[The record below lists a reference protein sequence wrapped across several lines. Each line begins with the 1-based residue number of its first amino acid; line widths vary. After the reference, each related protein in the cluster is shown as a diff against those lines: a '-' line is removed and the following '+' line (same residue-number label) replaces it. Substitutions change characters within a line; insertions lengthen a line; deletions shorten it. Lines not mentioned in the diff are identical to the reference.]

1 MSARLLCIE
10 DDPDTRALL
19 VEELVEAG
27 YDVRAAQDGAE
38 GLTEALGFRP
48 DLILC
53 DVMLPRL
60 SGFDLLEKYGA
71 LVPNV
76 PPFIFLTALTDRDNV
91 LRGRRLGADDYV
103 TKPID
108 FDILLEIVKR
118 RLSRATPTSPAAGKH
133 DLTDREI
140 ETLTWV
146 ARGKSSSEIAE
157 MLGISERTVNFHVEN
172 VMRKLDVVSRV
183 QAAVVA
189 VQSGWIRP

>member
-1 MSARLLCIE
+1 MTSRLLCIE

-19 VEELVEAG
+19 IEELEEGG
-27 YDVRAAQDGAE
+27 YDVRAAVDGAD
-38 GLTEALGFRP
+38 GLTEALSFRP
-48 DLILC
+48 DIILC

-60 SGFDLLEKYGA
+60 SGFDLLEKLGT
-71 LVPNV
+71 LLPSV
-76 PPFIFLTALTDRDNV
+76 PPFIFLTALTDRENV

-103 TKPID
+103 IKPID
-108 FDILLEIVKR
+108 FDILLEIIKR
-118 RLSRATPTSPAAGKH
+118 RLARAVPGNTTTSRH
-133 DLTDREI
+133 ELTEREI

-146 ARGKSSSEIAE
+146 ARGKSSSEIAD

>member
-1 MSARLLCIE
+1 MTARLLCIE

-19 VEELVEAG
+19 VEELEEAG
-27 YDVRAAQDGAE
+27 YDVRAAIDGAE
-38 GLTEALGFRP
+38 GLTEALSFRP

-108 FDILLEIVKR
+108 FDILIEIVKR
-118 RLSRATPTSPAAGKH
+118 RLSRAAPAPVAAGSH
-133 DLTDREI
+133 ELTDREI

>member
-1 MSARLLCIE
+1 MTARLLCIE

-19 VEELVEAG
+19 VEELEDAG
-27 YDVRAAQDGAE
+27 YDVRAAADGAD
-38 GLTEALGFRP
+38 GLTEALSFRP

-91 LRGRRLGADDYV
+91 LKGRRLGADDYV

-118 RLSRATPTSPAAGKH
+118 RLSRAAPAAPASGSH

>member
-1 MSARLLCIE
+1 M
-10 DDPDTRALL
+10 
-19 VEELVEAG
+19 
-27 YDVRAAQDGAE
+27 
-38 GLTEALGFRP
+38 
-48 DLILC
+48 
-53 DVMLPRL
+53 
-60 SGFDLLEKYGA
+60 
-71 LVPNV
+71 
-76 PPFIFLTALTDRDNV
+76 
-91 LRGRRLGADDYV
+91 GADDYV

-118 RLSRATPTSPAAGKH
+118 RLSRAAPAAPASGSH

>member
-1 MSARLLCIE
+1 MTARLLCIE

-19 VEELVEAG
+19 VEELEEAG
-27 YDVRAAQDGAE
+27 YDVRSAIDGAE
-38 GLTEALGFRP
+38 GLTEALSFRP

-76 PPFIFLTALTDRDNV
+76 PPFIFLTALTDRDNA

-108 FDILLEIVKR
+108 FDILIEIVKR
-118 RLSRATPTSPAAGKH
+118 RLSRAAPAPVAAGSH
-133 DLTDREI
+133 ELTDREI

>member
-1 MSARLLCIE
+1 MTARLLCIE

-19 VEELVEAG
+19 VEELEEAG
-27 YDVRAAQDGAE
+27 YDVRAAIDGAE
-38 GLTEALGFRP
+38 GLTEALSFRP

-76 PPFIFLTALTDRDNV
+76 PPFIFLTALTDRDNA

-108 FDILLEIVKR
+108 FDILIEIVKR
-118 RLSRATPTSPAAGKH
+118 RLSRAAPAPVAAGSH
-133 DLTDREI
+133 ELTDREI

>member
-1 MSARLLCIE
+1 MTARLLCIE

-19 VEELVEAG
+19 VEELEEAG
-27 YDVRAAQDGAE
+27 YTVRAANDGAE
-38 GLTEALGFRP
+38 GLTEALAFRP

-53 DVMLPRL
+53 DIMLPRL
-60 SGFDLLEKYGA
+60 SGFDLLEKYSA
-71 LVPNV
+71 LVPSV

-108 FDILLEIVKR
+108 FDILIEIVKR
-118 RLSRATPTSPAAGKH
+118 RLTRAAPAPNTLGNH
-133 DLTDREI
+133 ELTEREI

>member
-19 VEELVEAG
+19 VEELEDAG
-27 YDVRAAQDGAE
+27 YDVRAAADGAD
-38 GLTEALGFRP
+38 GLTEALSFRP

-118 RLSRATPTSPAAGKH
+118 RLSRATPAAPASGNH

>member
-76 PPFIFLTALTDRDNV
+76 PPFIFLTALTDRENV

-118 RLSRATPTSPAAGKH
+118 RLSRAAPASPTASGH
-133 DLTDREI
+133 DLTDREV

-189 VQSGWIRP
+189 VQSGWIKP

>member
-1 MSARLLCIE
+1 MTARLLCIE

-19 VEELVEAG
+19 VEELEEAG
-27 YDVRAAQDGAE
+27 YDVRAAIDGAE
-38 GLTEALGFRP
+38 GLTEALSFRP

-108 FDILLEIVKR
+108 FDILIEIVKR
-118 RLSRATPTSPAAGKH
+118 RLSRAAPAPVAVGSH
-133 DLTDREI
+133 ELTDREI

>member
-19 VEELVEAG
+19 VEELEDAG
-27 YDVRAAQDGAE
+27 YDVRAAADGAD
-38 GLTEALGFRP
+38 GLTEALSFRP

-91 LRGRRLGADDYV
+91 L
-103 TKPID
+103 
-108 FDILLEIVKR
+108 
-118 RLSRATPTSPAAGKH
+118 
-133 DLTDREI
+133 
-140 ETLTWV
+140 
-146 ARGKSSSEIAE
+146 
-157 MLGISERTVNFHVEN
+157 
-172 VMRKLDVVSRV
+172 
-183 QAAVVA
+183 
-189 VQSGWIRP
+189 

>member
-1 MSARLLCIE
+1 MTSRLLCIE

-19 VEELVEAG
+19 VEELEEAG
-27 YDVRAAQDGAE
+27 YEVRAAADGAD
-38 GLTEALGFRP
+38 GLTEALSFRP

-60 SGFDLLEKYGA
+60 SGFDLLEKFGT

-76 PPFIFLTALTDRDNV
+76 PPFIFLTALTDRENV

-118 RLSRATPTSPAAGKH
+118 RLTRAAPASPTTSRH
-133 DLTDREI
+133 ELTDREI

-146 ARGKSSSEIAE
+146 ARGKSSSEIAD

>member
-1 MSARLLCIE
+1 MTARLLCIE

-19 VEELVEAG
+19 VEELEEAG
-27 YDVRAAQDGAE
+27 YDVRAAIDGAE
-38 GLTEALGFRP
+38 GLTEALSFRP

-76 PPFIFLTALTDRDNV
+76 PPFIFLTALTDRDNA

-108 FDILLEIVKR
+108 FDILIEIVKR
-118 RLSRATPTSPAAGKH
+118 RLSRAAPAPVAVGSH
-133 DLTDREI
+133 ELTDREI

>member
-1 MSARLLCIE
+1 MTARLLCIE

-19 VEELVEAG
+19 VEELEEAG
-27 YDVRAAQDGAE
+27 YDVRAAADGAD
-38 GLTEALGFRP
+38 GLTEALSFRP

-108 FDILLEIVKR
+108 FDILIEIVKR
-118 RLSRATPTSPAAGKH
+118 RLSRAAPAAATPGSH
-133 DLTDREI
+133 ELTDREI